1 MMKNN
6 VYEAPK
12 ATVISLEAV
21 EVITSSVFLDSDTL
35 PDGWL
40 EA

>member
-1 MMKNN
+1 MKNN
-6 VYEAPK
+6 NKYEAPK
-12 ATVISLEAV
+12 ATIVSLEAV
-21 EVITSSVFLDSDTL
+21 EVITSSVFLDSDIL

>member
-1 MMKNN
+1 MKNN
-6 VYEAPK
+6 NAYEAPK
-12 ATVISLEAV
+12 ATVISLETV
-21 EVITSSVFLDSDTL
+21 EVITSSIFLDSDIL